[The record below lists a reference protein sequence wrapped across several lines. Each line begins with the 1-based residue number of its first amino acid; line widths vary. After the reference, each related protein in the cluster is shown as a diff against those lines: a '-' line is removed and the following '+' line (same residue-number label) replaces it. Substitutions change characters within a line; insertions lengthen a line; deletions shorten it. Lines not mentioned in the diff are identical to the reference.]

1 LETPPHGALVRY
13 RLFWHHKPWWCQP
26 WSIVL
31 TGSLGIGT
39 ALLAKRLV
47 PLPWWL
53 VAPVLM
59 TILGWW
65 LLFLVLVPLSVSEE

>member
-1 LETPPHGALVRY
+1 LETPPHCALVRY

>member
-1 LETPPHGALVRY
+1 METPPHGALVRY
-13 RLFWHHKPWWCQP
+13 RLFWHHKPWWCKP

-31 TGSLGIGT
+31 TGCLGIGT
-39 ALLAKRLV
+39 ALLAKRLG

-59 TILGWW
+59 AILGWW

>member
-1 LETPPHGALVRY
+1 M
-13 RLFWHHKPWWCQP
+13 
-26 WSIVL
+26 L